1 MSFIIPPDVLLVLM
15 RPESTFDERRK
26 AATELAVAAYKR
38 GRDDAIDE
46 MAEVLNAA
54 GIAAP
59 KPFPPLRLL
68 S

>member
-1 MSFIIPPDVLLVLM
+1 MSFTIPPDVLLVLM

-26 AATELAVAAYKR
+26 AATDLAVLAYKR

-46 MAEVLNAA
+46 MAEVLSEA
-54 GIAAP
+54 GVTVP
-59 KPFPPLRLL
+59 KPSAVRL